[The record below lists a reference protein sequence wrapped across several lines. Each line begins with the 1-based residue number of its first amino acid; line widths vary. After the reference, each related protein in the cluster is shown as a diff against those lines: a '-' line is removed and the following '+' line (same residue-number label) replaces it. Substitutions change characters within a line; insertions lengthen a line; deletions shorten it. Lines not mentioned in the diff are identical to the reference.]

1 MASADDFP
9 PIELPRASDAVSR
22 ALVDG
27 IRAGLAP
34 VGSKL
39 PKDSELAR
47 AFGVSRAGVREA
59 FEVLRQ
65 AGIVE
70 MRRGHLGGVFVR
82 SLVIPTELLTDR
94 TSLVLEE
101 VRQLLEARRAV
112 ETTCAALATTRA
124 SDAEID
130 ALAELADGLLDA
142 HDRPED
148 FIELDVRFHLRLA
161 SASGNEPLAEFLAT
175 IFRRLAAVRARYP
188 SPTAAWRR
196 PSATSTRRSRRCA
209 CATPSSWP
217 RAWTST
223 SRGSRSTSSGRLSGV
238 WMRERP
244 EGSGALSNDEGD
256 VAVLRRSFPFSLGS
270 LL

>member
-1 MASADDFP
+1 MATADDFP

-59 FEVLRQ
+59 FELLRQ

-112 ETTCAALATTRA
+112 ETICATLATTRA
-124 SDAEID
+124 SEADIE
-130 ALAELADGLLDA
+130 ALAELADGLLEA

-175 IFRRLAAVRARYP
+175 SSGASRPCVPATP

-196 PSATSTRRSRRCA
+196 PSATSTTRSRRCG
-209 CATPSSWP
+209 CATRGHGRAHGRAPRGPRGALPRGTAQTCTVTSVPIGVDGQICLAVSSWSSTQP
-217 RAWTST
+217 RLC
-223 SRGSRSTSSGRLSGV
+223 G
-238 WMRERP
+238 EP
-244 EGSGALSNDEGD
+244 
-256 VAVLRRSFPFSLGS
+256 
-270 LL
+270 

>member
-1 MASADDFP
+1 MASANDFP

-70 MRRGHLGGVFVR
+70 IRRGHLGGVFVR

-94 TSLVLEE
+94 TGLVLEE

-112 ETTCAALATTRA
+112 ESLCARLASTRA
-124 SDAEID
+124 SEADIE
-130 ALAELADGLLDA
+130 ALAELADGLLEA

-161 SASGNEPLAEFLAT
+161 SSSGNEPLADFLAT

-188 SPTAAWRR
+188 VAYGSMATAEHYQYATLEALRLGD
-196 PSATSTRRSRRCA
+196 PELMSARMDEHLAGLEEHFLGKRLA
-209 CATPSSWP
+209 SS
-217 RAWTST
+217 
-223 SRGSRSTSSGRLSGV
+223 
-238 WMRERP
+238 
-244 EGSGALSNDEGD
+244 
-256 VAVLRRSFPFSLGS
+256 
-270 LL
+270 

>member
-1 MASADDFP
+1 MSSAEDFP
-9 PIELPRASDAVSR
+9 AVELHRASDAVSR

-59 FEVLRQ
+59 LDVLRR

-94 TSLVLEE
+94 TSLVLAE

-112 ETTCAALATTRA
+112 ETTCAQLACTRA
-124 SDAEID
+124 SDAEIES
-130 ALAELADGLLDA
+130 LAELAGGLLEA
-142 HDRPED
+142 HDRPQD

-161 SASGNEPLAEFLAT
+161 TASGNEPLAEFLAT

-188 SPTAAWRR
+188 IAYGSMATAEHYQQTTLEAL
-196 PSATSTRRSRRCA
+196 RSRDGELM
-209 CATPSSWP
+209 AT
-217 RAWTST
+217 R
-223 SRGSRSTSSGRLSGV
+223 
-238 WMRERP
+238 M
-244 EGSGALSNDEGD
+244 DEHLAG
-256 VAVLRRSFPFSLGS
+256 LEEHFLGEK
-270 LL
+270 LQGP

>member
-1 MASADDFP
+1 VPTSCDALGVASADEFP
-9 PIELPRASDAVSR
+9 AIELPRASDAVVR

-47 AFGVSRAGVREA
+47 SFGVSRAGVRDA
-59 FEVLRQ
+59 FELLRQ

-70 MRRGHLGGVFVR
+70 MRRGQLGGVFVR

-112 ETTCAALATTRA
+112 ETTCARLACARA
-124 SDAEID
+124 SDLDCEV
-130 ALAELADGLLDA
+130 LAELADGLLEA
-142 HDRPED
+142 HERPQD

-161 SASGNEPLAEFLAT
+161 TASGNETLAEFLAT

-188 SPTAAWRR
+188 AAYGSMATAERYQQ
-196 PSATSTRRSRRCA
+196 ATLAALRSRDGDLM
-209 CATPSSWP
+209 ATRMDEHLAGLEEHFLGEPL
-217 RAWTST
+217 
-223 SRGSRSTSSGRLSGV
+223 GSR
-238 WMRERP
+238 
-244 EGSGALSNDEGD
+244 
-256 VAVLRRSFPFSLGS
+256 
-270 LL
+270 

>member
-1 MASADDFP
+1 MLAGRARRAILWPCAADEFP
-9 PIELPRASDAVSR
+9 AIELPRASDAVSR
-22 ALVDG
+22 ASVDG

-39 PKDSELAR
+39 PKDTEFAR

-70 MRRGHLGGVFVR
+70 MRRGTSAASSSC

-112 ETTCAALATTRA
+112 ETICSALATARA
-124 SDAEID
+124 TDAEID
-130 ALAELADGLLDA
+130 ALTELADGLLEA
-142 HDRPED
+142 HERPED

-161 SASGNEPLAEFLAT
+161 AASGNEPLAEFLAT

-188 SPTAAWRR
+188 VAYGSMATAERYQY
-196 PSATSTRRSRRCA
+196 ATLEALRQRDA
-209 CATPSSWP
+209 ELMA
-217 RAWTST
+217 
-223 SRGSRSTSSGRLSGV
+223 
-238 WMRERP
+238 ERM
-244 EGSGALSNDEGD
+244 DEHLAGLEEHFLGES
-256 VAVLRRSFPFSLGS
+256 LRTDFTT
-270 LL
+270 

>member
-1 MASADDFP
+1 VHPLAVASADDFP

-59 FEVLRQ
+59 FELLRQ

-124 SDAEID
+124 SDAEVD

-188 SPTAAWRR
+188 VAYGSMATAEQYQQSTVEALRLRDPELMARR
-196 PSATSTRRSRRCA
+196 MHEHLA
-209 CATPSSWP
+209 
-217 RAWTST
+217 
-223 SRGSRSTSSGRLSGV
+223 GL
-238 WMRERP
+238 E
-244 EGSGALSNDEGD
+244 EH
-256 VAVLRRSFPFSLGS
+256 FLGET
-270 LL
+270 LGPADA